1 MVTALIYCAVIYII
15 GLLSARLMRVDGLTL
30 AQILGSGTFLDNP
43 DAVVRWYISVRPGVL
58 AYIIDLLLNFM
69 TWLLYAGFVV
79 FVLRMIRQQRNSLW
93 NLMDGFQN
101 FLKIIGLNILTGIFV
116 ALWSLLFVI
125 PGIIAAY
132 RYRQA
137 LYLLLDH
144 PEMGVLECIR
154 ESKRLMRGHKAELF
168 ILDLSFIGW
177 ALLSI
182 IPFVSVYTLPYTE
195 STYALYY
202 SMLREQDAGPRP
214 RPRSRPR
221 SLVQQLKRRKK
232 TPAVRRVLFLS
243 GLRPGSGG
251 GLHEAD
257 QDGRAHG
264 AVGAAG
270 GVEGGVGHAVH
281 ELGVGAVIHSGGGPG
296 GDGLGVGV
304 GELGSVTSAAP

>member
-1 MVTALIYCAVIYII
+1 MYII
-15 GLLSARLMRVDGLTL
+15 SLLSARLMRVDGLTL

-202 SMLREQDAGPRP
+202 SMLREQDAAPGPDRGP
-214 RPRSRPR
+214 D
-221 SLVQQLKRRKK
+221 
-232 TPAVRRVLFLS
+232 
-243 GLRPGSGG
+243 PG
-251 GLHEAD
+251 AWYNN
-257 QDGRAHG
+257 
-264 AVGAAG
+264 
-270 GVEGGVGHAVH
+270 
-281 ELGVGAVIHSGGGPG
+281 
-296 GDGLGVGV
+296 
-304 GELGSVTSAAP
+304 

>member
-1 MVTALIYCAVIYII
+1 MYYNRVELKARARESMRHSAVSPYVTALIYCAVVYII
-15 GLLSARLMRVDGLTL
+15 GLLSARLMRVDGFTL
-30 AQILGSGTFLDNP
+30 AQLINSGYAMENP
-43 DAVVRWYISVRPGVL
+43 DAVVRWYITARPGIF
-58 AYIIDLLLNFM
+58 AYVIDLLLNFM

-79 FVLRMIRQQRNSLW
+79 FVLRMIRQQQNSLW

-101 FLKIIGLNILTGIFV
+101 FLKIIGLNIVTSIFI

-125 PGIIAAY
+125 PGIVAAY

-144 PEMGVLECIR
+144 PEMGILECIR

-202 SMLREQDAGPRP
+202 SMLREQDAAPGPNHGP
-214 RPRSRPR
+214 D
-221 SLVQQLKRRKK
+221 
-232 TPAVRRVLFLS
+232 
-243 GLRPGSGG
+243 PG
-251 GLHEAD
+251 AWYNN
-257 QDGRAHG
+257 
-264 AVGAAG
+264 
-270 GVEGGVGHAVH
+270 
-281 ELGVGAVIHSGGGPG
+281 
-296 GDGLGVGV
+296 
-304 GELGSVTSAAP
+304 

>member
-1 MVTALIYCAVIYII
+1 MYII
-15 GLLSARLMRVDGLTL
+15 SLLSARLMRVDGLTL

-202 SMLREQDAGPRP
+202 SMLREQDAVPGPDRGP
-214 RPRSRPR
+214 D
-221 SLVQQLKRRKK
+221 
-232 TPAVRRVLFLS
+232 
-243 GLRPGSGG
+243 PG
-251 GLHEAD
+251 AWYNN
-257 QDGRAHG
+257 
-264 AVGAAG
+264 
-270 GVEGGVGHAVH
+270 
-281 ELGVGAVIHSGGGPG
+281 
-296 GDGLGVGV
+296 
-304 GELGSVTSAAP
+304 

>member
-1 MVTALIYCAVIYII
+1 MYYNRVELKARARESMRHSAMSPYVTALIYCAVMYII
-15 GLLSARLMRVDGLTL
+15 SLLSARLMRVDGLTL

-79 FVLRMIRQQRNSLW
+79 FVLRMIRQQCNSLW

-202 SMLREQDAGPRP
+202 SMLREQDAAPGPDRGP
-214 RPRSRPR
+214 D
-221 SLVQQLKRRKK
+221 
-232 TPAVRRVLFLS
+232 
-243 GLRPGSGG
+243 PG
-251 GLHEAD
+251 AWYNN
-257 QDGRAHG
+257 
-264 AVGAAG
+264 
-270 GVEGGVGHAVH
+270 
-281 ELGVGAVIHSGGGPG
+281 
-296 GDGLGVGV
+296 
-304 GELGSVTSAAP
+304 

>member
-1 MVTALIYCAVIYII
+1 MYYNRVELKARARESMRHSAVSPYVTALIYCAVMYII
-15 GLLSARLMRVDGLTL
+15 SLLSARLMRVDGITL
-30 AQILGSGTFLDNP
+30 AQLMSTGYAIEDP
-43 DAVVRWYISVRPGVL
+43 DAVVRWYISVRPGVF
-58 AYIIDLLLNFM
+58 AYVIDRLLNFM

-79 FVLRMIRQQRNSLW
+79 FVLRMIRQQQNSLW

-101 FLKIIGLNILTGIFV
+101 FLKIIGLNILTSIFT
-116 ALWSLLFVI
+116 ALWSLLFII
-125 PGIIAAY
+125 PGIVAAY

-202 SMLREQDAGPRP
+202 SMLREQDAAPGPDRGP
-214 RPRSRPR
+214 D
-221 SLVQQLKRRKK
+221 
-232 TPAVRRVLFLS
+232 
-243 GLRPGSGG
+243 PG
-251 GLHEAD
+251 AWYNN
-257 QDGRAHG
+257 
-264 AVGAAG
+264 
-270 GVEGGVGHAVH
+270 
-281 ELGVGAVIHSGGGPG
+281 
-296 GDGLGVGV
+296 
-304 GELGSVTSAAP
+304 

>member
-1 MVTALIYCAVIYII
+1 MIYII

-30 AQILGSGTFLDNP
+30 AQLMRAGYVLEDP
-43 DAVVRWYISVRPGVL
+43 DAVVRWYLAVRPGVL

-202 SMLREQDAGPRP
+202 SMLREQDAAPGPDRGP
-214 RPRSRPR
+214 D
-221 SLVQQLKRRKK
+221 
-232 TPAVRRVLFLS
+232 
-243 GLRPGSGG
+243 PG
-251 GLHEAD
+251 AWYNN
-257 QDGRAHG
+257 
-264 AVGAAG
+264 
-270 GVEGGVGHAVH
+270 
-281 ELGVGAVIHSGGGPG
+281 
-296 GDGLGVGV
+296 
-304 GELGSVTSAAP
+304 

>member
-1 MVTALIYCAVIYII
+1 M
-15 GLLSARLMRVDGLTL
+15 
-30 AQILGSGTFLDNP
+30 
-43 DAVVRWYISVRPGVL
+43 

-202 SMLREQDAGPRP
+202 SMLREQDAVPGPDRGP
-214 RPRSRPR
+214 D
-221 SLVQQLKRRKK
+221 
-232 TPAVRRVLFLS
+232 
-243 GLRPGSGG
+243 PG
-251 GLHEAD
+251 AWYNN
-257 QDGRAHG
+257 
-264 AVGAAG
+264 
-270 GVEGGVGHAVH
+270 
-281 ELGVGAVIHSGGGPG
+281 
-296 GDGLGVGV
+296 
-304 GELGSVTSAAP
+304 

>member
-1 MVTALIYCAVIYII
+1 MMVERIAGYHRQSYGGCKVGVGDVLIGATALAAEYNGVEKASHIKDKLIEMTHLNETLYACGIAC
-15 GLLSARLMRVDGLTL
+15 SAEGHKTE
-30 AQILGSGTFLDNP
+30 SGN
-43 DAVVRWYISVRPGVL
+43 
-58 AYIIDLLLNFM
+58 YIIDLLLNFM

-202 SMLREQDAGPRP
+202 SMLREQDAAPGPDRGP
-214 RPRSRPR
+214 D
-221 SLVQQLKRRKK
+221 
-232 TPAVRRVLFLS
+232 
-243 GLRPGSGG
+243 PG
-251 GLHEAD
+251 AWYNN
-257 QDGRAHG
+257 
-264 AVGAAG
+264 
-270 GVEGGVGHAVH
+270 
-281 ELGVGAVIHSGGGPG
+281 
-296 GDGLGVGV
+296 
-304 GELGSVTSAAP
+304 

>member
-1 MVTALIYCAVIYII
+1 MYYNRVELKARARESMRHSAVSPYVTALIYCAVMYII
-15 GLLSARLMRVDGLTL
+15 SLLSARLMRVDGITL
-30 AQILGSGTFLDNP
+30 AQLMSTGYAIEDP
-43 DAVVRWYISVRPGVL
+43 DAVVRWYISVRPGVF
-58 AYIIDLLLNFM
+58 AYVIDLLLNFM

-79 FVLRMIRQQRNSLW
+79 FVLRMIRQQQNSLW

-101 FLKIIGLNILTGIFV
+101 FLKIIGLNILTSIFT
-116 ALWSLLFVI
+116 ALWSLLFII
-125 PGIIAAY
+125 PGIVAAY

-202 SMLREQDAGPRP
+202 SMLREQDAAPGPDRGP
-214 RPRSRPR
+214 D
-221 SLVQQLKRRKK
+221 
-232 TPAVRRVLFLS
+232 
-243 GLRPGSGG
+243 PG
-251 GLHEAD
+251 AWYNN
-257 QDGRAHG
+257 
-264 AVGAAG
+264 
-270 GVEGGVGHAVH
+270 
-281 ELGVGAVIHSGGGPG
+281 
-296 GDGLGVGV
+296 
-304 GELGSVTSAAP
+304 

>member
-1 MVTALIYCAVIYII
+1 MYYNRVELKARARESMRHSTMSPYVTALIYCAVIYVIS
-15 GLLSARLMRVDGLTL
+15 LLSARIMRVDGLML
-30 AQILGSGTFLDNP
+30 AQFMSSDYALENP
-43 DAVVRWYISVRPGVL
+43 EAVVNWYISVRPGVF

-69 TWLLYAGFVV
+69 SYLLYAGFVI
-79 FVLRMIRQQRNSLW
+79 FILRMIRQEQNSLW

-101 FLKIIGLNILTGIFV
+101 FLKIIGLNIITSIFV

-144 PEMGVLECIR
+144 PEMGIFECIR
-154 ESKRLMRGHKAELF
+154 ESKRLMHGHKAELF

-202 SMLREQDAGPRP
+202 SMLREQDAAPGPDRD
-214 RPRSRPR
+214 
-221 SLVQQLKRRKK
+221 
-232 TPAVRRVLFLS
+232 
-243 GLRPGSGG
+243 PG
-251 GLHEAD
+251 AWYNN
-257 QDGRAHG
+257 
-264 AVGAAG
+264 
-270 GVEGGVGHAVH
+270 
-281 ELGVGAVIHSGGGPG
+281 
-296 GDGLGVGV
+296 
-304 GELGSVTSAAP
+304 